1 MKIEKLHQLFL
12 KFNAVS
18 TDTRTISN
26 GALFFALKG
35 DNFNGNDFAKKALDS
50 GASYCI
56 IDEQQSQSNA
66 RFILVPDVLITLQEL
81 ANFHRKYLNIPII
94 AITGSNG
101 KTTTKELINSVLGQ
115 RYKTH
120 ATQGNYNNHIGVPL
134 TLLQMDASVD
144 IGIVEMGAN
153 HIGEIA
159 NLCQISAPNFGY
171 ITNFGKAHL
180 EGFGSAEG
188 VVKGKC
194 ELYDFLKS
202 NKGVVFINGD
212 DKKQVQHIGDYK
224 SVNIFSKD
232 NRSNIQVSMTS
243 QTPFISFESQG
254 CTMESQ
260 LVGIYNFSNAAA
272 AIAMG
277 CFFEVSLENIKK
289 GIESYTPNNNRSQ
302 IIQKGSNTIIL
313 DAYNA
318 NPSSMEVA
326 LDNFNSMISP
336 LKIVILGDMFELGVH
351 SKSEHQAVIDEVNSL
366 NFSSAYYVGS
376 HFYELASDSSKANF
390 FKTTESF
397 RNQLQSLVFKNALIL
412 IKGSRGMALE
422 SLINEV
428 KCI

>member
-12 KFNAVS
+12 KFNVVS
-18 TDTRTISN
+18 TDTRSISN

-134 TLLQMDASVD
+134 TLLQMDTSVD

-159 NLCQISAPNFGY
+159 NLCQISAPNYGY

-180 EGFGSAEG
+180 EGFGSAAG

-194 ELYDFLKS
+194 ELYDYLKS

-212 DKKQVQHIGDYK
+212 DKKQVQQIGDYK

-289 GIESYTPNNNRSQ
+289 GIASYTPNNNRSQ
-302 IIQKGSNTIIL
+302 IIRKGSNTIIL

-326 LDNFNSMISP
+326 LDNFNSMKSP

-376 HFYELASDSSKANF
+376 HFFELASDSSKANF

-397 RNQLQSLVFKNALIL
+397 RNQLQSLVFKDALIL

-422 SLINEV
+422 SILDSL
-428 KCI
+428 

>member
-1 MKIEKLHQLFL
+1 MKIEKLHRLFL
-12 KFNAVS
+12 KFNGVS
-18 TDTRTISN
+18 TDTRSIAH

-35 DNFNGNDFAKKALDS
+35 ENFNGNDFAKKALDS

-56 IDEQQSQSNA
+56 IDEQQFQSNT
-66 RFILVPDVLITLQEL
+66 RFILVPNVLKTLQEL

-101 KTTTKELINSVLGQ
+101 KTTTKELINSVLAQ

-159 NLCQISAPNFGY
+159 KLCQISAPNYGY

-212 DKKQVQHIGDYK
+212 DKKQVQQIGDYK

-289 GIESYTPNNNRSQ
+289 GIEFYTPNNNRSQ

-376 HFYELASDSSKANF
+376 HFFELASDSSKANF

-397 RNQLQSLVFKNALIL
+397 RNQLQSLVFKDALIL

-422 SLINEV
+422 TLLDSF
-428 KCI
+428 

>member
-1 MKIEKLHQLFL
+1 MKIEKLHRLFL
-12 KFNAVS
+12 KFNRVS
-18 TDTRTISN
+18 TDTRSIAH

-35 DNFNGNDFAKKALDS
+35 ENFNGNDFAKKALDF
-50 GASYCI
+50 GASYCV
-56 IDEQQSQSNA
+56 IDEQQSQSNG
-66 RFILVPDVLITLQEL
+66 RFILVPNVLKTLQEL

-115 RYKTH
+115 RYKIH

-134 TLLQMDASVD
+134 TLLQMDESVD

-159 NLCQISAPNFGY
+159 KLCQISAPNYGY

-180 EGFGSAEG
+180 EGFGSAAG

-194 ELYDFLKS
+194 ELYDYLKT
-202 NKGVVFINGD
+202 NKGLVFIYGD
-212 DKKQVQHIGDYK
+212 DEKQVQQIGSYK
-224 SVNIFSKD
+224 KTHVFSDK
-232 NRSNIQVSMTS
+232 NSSNIQVSMTS
-243 QTPFISFESQG
+243 ETPFISFESKG
-254 CTMESQ
+254 LTMESQ
-260 LVGIYNFSNAAA
+260 LVGVYNFSNAAA
-272 AIAMG
+272 AIAIG

-289 GIESYTPNNNRSQ
+289 GIESYTPKNNRSQ

-326 LDNFNSMISP
+326 LDNFNSMKSP
-336 LKIVILGDMFELGVH
+336 FKIVILGDMFELGVH

-366 NFSSAYYVGS
+366 NFSSAYFIGS
-376 HFYELASDSSKANF
+376 HFFELAADSSKASF
-390 FKTTESF
+390 FKTTKSF
-397 RNQLQSLVFKNALIL
+397 RNQLQSLVFKDALIL

-422 SLINEV
+422 TLLDSF
-428 KCI
+428 

>member
-1 MKIEKLHQLFL
+1 MKIEKLHRLFL
-12 KFNAVS
+12 KFNGVS
-18 TDTRTISN
+18 TDTRSIAH

-35 DNFNGNDFAKKALDS
+35 ENFNGNDFAKKALDS

-56 IDEQQSQSNA
+56 IDEQKFQSNA
-66 RFILVPDVLITLQEL
+66 RFILVPNVLNTLQEL

-101 KTTTKELINSVLGQ
+101 KTTTKELINSVLAQ

-159 NLCQISAPNFGY
+159 KLCQISAPNYGY

-194 ELYDFLKS
+194 ELYDYLKS
-202 NKGVVFINGD
+202 NKGLVFINGD
-212 DKKQVQHIGDYK
+212 DKKQVQQIGSYK
-224 SVNIFSKD
+224 KAHVFSEK
-232 NRSNIQVSMTS
+232 NSSNIQVSMTS
-243 QTPFISFESQG
+243 ETPFISFESQG

-260 LVGIYNFSNAAA
+260 LVGVYNFSNAAA

-277 CFFEVSLENIKK
+277 CFFEVSIENIKK

-326 LDNFNSMISP
+326 LDNFNSMKSP
-336 LKIVILGDMFELGVH
+336 FKIVILGDMFELGVH
-351 SKSEHQAVIDEVNSL
+351 SKSEHQAVVDEVNSL

-376 HFYELASDSSKANF
+376 HFFELASDSSKANF

-397 RNQLQSLVFKNALIL
+397 RNQLQSLVFKDALIL

-422 SLINEV
+422 TLLDLF
-428 KCI
+428 

>member
-12 KFNAVS
+12 KFNVVS
-18 TDTRTISN
+18 TDTRSISN

-35 DNFNGNDFAKKALDS
+35 DNFNGNDFATKALDS

-134 TLLQMDASVD
+134 TLLQMDTSVD

-159 NLCQISAPNFGY
+159 KLCQISAPNYGY

-194 ELYDFLKS
+194 ELYDYLKS
-202 NKGVVFINGD
+202 NEGVVFINGD
-212 DKKQVQHIGDYK
+212 DKKQVQQIGDYK

-289 GIESYTPNNNRSQ
+289 GIASYTPNNNRSQ

-318 NPSSMEVA
+318 NPSSIEVA
-326 LDNFNSMISP
+326 LDNFNSMKSP

-366 NFSSAYYVGS
+366 NFSSSYYVGS
-376 HFYELASDSSKANF
+376 HFFELAYDSSKANF

-397 RNQLQSLVFKNALIL
+397 RNQLQSLVIKDALIL

-422 SLINEV
+422 SILDSL
-428 KCI
+428 

>member
-1 MKIEKLHQLFL
+1 MGRF
-12 KFNAVS
+12 
-18 TDTRTISN
+18 
-26 GALFFALKG
+26 FFALKG
-35 DNFNGNDFAKKALDS
+35 ENFNGNDFAKKALDS

-56 IDEQQSQSNA
+56 IDEQQFQSNA
-66 RFILVPDVLITLQEL
+66 RFILVPNVLKTLQEL

-101 KTTTKELINSVLGQ
+101 KTTTKELINSVLAQ

-134 TLLQMDASVD
+134 TLLQMDESVD

-159 NLCQISAPNFGY
+159 KLCQISDPNYGY

-180 EGFGSAEG
+180 EGFGSAAG

-194 ELYDFLKS
+194 ELYDYLKS
-202 NKGVVFINGD
+202 NKGLVFIYGD
-212 DKKQVQHIGDYK
+212 DKKQVQQIGSYK
-224 SVNIFSKD
+224 KAHVFSEK
-232 NRSNIQVSMTS
+232 NSSNIQVSMTS
-243 QTPFISFESQG
+243 ETPFISFESQE

-260 LVGIYNFSNAAA
+260 LVGVYNFSNAAA
-272 AIAMG
+272 AISIG

-318 NPSSMEVA
+318 NPSSMDVA
-326 LDNFNSMISP
+326 LDNFNSMKSP

-376 HFYELASDSSKANF
+376 HFFELASDSSKANF

-397 RNQLQSLVFKNALIL
+397 RNQLQSLVFKDALIL

-422 SLINEV
+422 TLLDSF
-428 KCI
+428 

>member
-1 MKIEKLHQLFL
+1 MKIEKLHRLFL
-12 KFNAVS
+12 KFNGVS
-18 TDTRTISN
+18 TDTRSIAH

-35 DNFNGNDFAKKALDS
+35 ENFNGNDFAKKALDS

-56 IDEQQSQSNA
+56 IDEQQFQSNT
-66 RFILVPDVLITLQEL
+66 RFILVPNVLKTLQEL

-101 KTTTKELINSVLGQ
+101 KTTTKELINSVLDQ

-134 TLLQMDASVD
+134 TLLQMDESVD

-159 NLCQISAPNFGY
+159 KLCQISVPNYGY

-180 EGFGSAEG
+180 EGFGSAAG

-194 ELYDFLKS
+194 ELYDYLKI
-202 NKGVVFINGD
+202 NKGIVFIYGD
-212 DKKQVQHIGDYK
+212 DEKQVQQIGSYK
-224 SVNIFSKD
+224 KAHVFSDK
-232 NRSNIQVSMTS
+232 NSSNIQVSITS
-243 QTPFISFESQG
+243 ETPFISFESQG

-260 LVGIYNFSNAAA
+260 LVGVYNFSNAAA
-272 AIAMG
+272 AIAIG

-326 LDNFNSMISP
+326 LDNFNSMKSP
-336 LKIVILGDMFELGVH
+336 FKIVILGDMFELGVH
-351 SKSEHQAVIDEVNSL
+351 SRSEHQAVIDEVNSL

-376 HFYELASDSSKANF
+376 HFFELASDSSKANF

-397 RNQLQSLVFKNALIL
+397 RNQLQSLVFKDALIL

-422 SLINEV
+422 TLLDSF
-428 KCI
+428 

>member
-12 KFNAVS
+12 KFNVVS
-18 TDTRTISN
+18 TDTRSISN

-134 TLLQMDASVD
+134 TLLQMDTSVD

-159 NLCQISAPNFGY
+159 KLCQISAPNYGY

-194 ELYDFLKS
+194 ELYDYLKS
-202 NKGVVFINGD
+202 NEGVVFINGD
-212 DKKQVQHIGDYK
+212 DKKQVQQIGDYK

-232 NRSNIQVSMTS
+232 NSSNIQVSMTS

-289 GIESYTPNNNRSQ
+289 GIASYTPNNNRSQ

-326 LDNFNSMISP
+326 LDNFNSMKSP

-366 NFSSAYYVGS
+366 NFSSSYYVGS
-376 HFYELASDSSKANF
+376 HFFELAYDSSKANF

-397 RNQLQSLVFKNALIL
+397 RNQLQSLVIKDALIL

-422 SLINEV
+422 NLVNEIN
-428 KCI
+428 CF

>member
-12 KFNAVS
+12 KFNVVS
-18 TDTRTISN
+18 TDTRSISN

-134 TLLQMDASVD
+134 TLLQMDTSVD

-159 NLCQISAPNFGY
+159 NLCQISAPNYGY

-180 EGFGSAEG
+180 EGFGSAAG

-194 ELYDFLKS
+194 ELYDYLKS

-212 DKKQVQHIGDYK
+212 DKKQVQQIGDYK

-232 NRSNIQVSMTS
+232 NSSNIQVSMTS

-326 LDNFNSMISP
+326 LDNFNSMKSP

-366 NFSSAYYVGS
+366 NFSSVYYVGS
-376 HFYELASDSSKANF
+376 HFFELASDLSKANF

-397 RNQLQSLVFKNALIL
+397 RNQLQSLVFKDALIL

-422 SLINEV
+422 SLLDSL
-428 KCI
+428 

>member
-1 MKIEKLHQLFL
+1 MKIEKLHRLFL
-12 KFNAVS
+12 KFNGVS
-18 TDTRTISN
+18 TDTRSIAH

-35 DNFNGNDFAKKALDS
+35 ENFNGNNFAKKALDS

-56 IDEQQSQSNA
+56 IDEQQFQSNA
-66 RFILVPDVLITLQEL
+66 RFILVPNVLMTLQEL

-134 TLLQMDASVD
+134 TLLQMDTSVD

-159 NLCQISAPNFGY
+159 KLCQISAPNYGY

-180 EGFGSAEG
+180 EGFGSAAG

-194 ELYDFLKS
+194 ELYDYLKI
-202 NKGVVFINGD
+202 NMGLVFIYGD
-212 DKKQVQHIGDYK
+212 DKKQVQQIGSYK
-224 SVNIFSKD
+224 KAHVFSEK
-232 NRSNIQVSMTS
+232 NSSNIQVSMTS
-243 QTPFISFESQG
+243 ETPFISFESQG
-254 CTMESQ
+254 RTMESQ

-272 AIAMG
+272 AIAIG
-277 CFFEVSLENIKK
+277 CFFKVSLENIKK

-326 LDNFNSMISP
+326 LDNFNSMKSP

-376 HFYELASDSSKANF
+376 HFFELASDSSKANF

-397 RNQLQSLVFKNALIL
+397 RNQLQSLVFKDALIL

-422 SLINEV
+422 NLLDSF
-428 KCI
+428 

>member
-12 KFNAVS
+12 KFNVVS
-18 TDTRTISN
+18 TDTRSISN

-120 ATQGNYNNHIGVPL
+120 ATLGNYNNHIGVPL

-159 NLCQISAPNFGY
+159 KLCQISAPNYGY

-194 ELYDFLKS
+194 ELYDYLKS
-202 NKGVVFINGD
+202 NEGVVFINGD
-212 DKKQVQHIGDYK
+212 DKKQVQQIGDYK

-232 NRSNIQVSMTS
+232 NSSNIQVSMTS

-289 GIESYTPNNNRSQ
+289 GIASYTPNNNRSQ

-326 LDNFNSMISP
+326 LDNFNSMKSS

-376 HFYELASDSSKANF
+376 HFFELASDSSKANF

-397 RNQLQSLVFKNALIL
+397 RNQLQSLVFKDALIL

-422 SLINEV
+422 SILDSL
-428 KCI
+428 

>member
-12 KFNAVS
+12 KFNVVS
-18 TDTRTISN
+18 TDTRSISN

-134 TLLQMDASVD
+134 TLLQMDTSVD

-159 NLCQISAPNFGY
+159 NLCQISAPNYGY

-194 ELYDFLKS
+194 ELYDYLKS
-202 NKGVVFINGD
+202 NEGVVFINGD
-212 DKKQVQHIGDYK
+212 DKKQVQQIGDYK

-232 NRSNIQVSMTS
+232 NSSNIQVSMTS

-289 GIESYTPNNNRSQ
+289 GIASYTPNNNRSQ

-326 LDNFNSMISP
+326 LDNFNSMKSP

-376 HFYELASDSSKANF
+376 HFFELASDSSKANF

-397 RNQLQSLVFKNALIL
+397 RNQLQSLVFKDALIL

-422 SLINEV
+422 SILDSL
-428 KCI
+428 